1 MCVMTYGEVGRSNFL
16 REKKFER
23 PAPLYDQHK
32 GERMLI
38 VGYPVSYETACE
50 LFGVLYNTENDPHG
64 HILQA
69 TVEKTGLEFHTID
82 KNVNI
87 IGLQIKEVAKLW
99 EFTSVDESIGIIMA
113 HKLKFVELVKKAGIN
128 TSEMVIERMEDE
140 PIVVKNPPPYLITV

>member
-1 MCVMTYGEVGRSNFL
+1 MTST
-16 REKKFER
+16 KS
-23 PAPLYDQHK
+23 
-32 GERMLI
+32 ERMLI

-50 LFGVLYNTENDPHG
+50 LFGVLYNTESDPHG
-64 HILQA
+64 HTLQA
-69 TVEKTGLEFHTID
+69 AVEKTGLEFHTID

-140 PIVVKNPPPYLITV
+140 PIVVKNPPPYLMTV